1 MAEENIVES
10 IPKIKAWM
18 RGVLLLSSI
27 FMLAWGVF
35 VYNFPATFYHWVI
48 EDPEAAVPSQLFR
61 MGQYLWIQAILLFLS
76 ALYPQTLW
84 YLLWIALL
92 MIGTG
97 IVIFFQEV
105 MDENTKK
112 SIFFALINGGLW
124 IIPHILIAIRVH
136 KVRNK

>member
-1 MAEENIVES
+1 MAGENIVEG

-18 RGVLLLSSI
+18 RGVLLISSI

-35 VYNFPATFYHWVI
+35 VYNFPNTFYYWVS
-48 EDPEAAVPSQLFR
+48 ESSAVVPSQLFR

-84 YLLWIALL
+84 YLLWIALV
-92 MIGTG
+92 MIGAG
-97 IVIFFQEV
+97 IIIFFQQV
-105 MDENTKK
+105 MDVATKK

-124 IIPHILIAIRVH
+124 IIPHILIAVRIH
-136 KVRNK
+136 LVRNK